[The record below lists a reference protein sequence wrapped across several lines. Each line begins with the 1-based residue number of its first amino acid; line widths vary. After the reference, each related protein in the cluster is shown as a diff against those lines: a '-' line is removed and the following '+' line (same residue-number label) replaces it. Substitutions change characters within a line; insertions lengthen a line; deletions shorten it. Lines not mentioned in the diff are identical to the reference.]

1 MSMTNLECLI
11 DCYMAQN
18 QQQLYNKEAFEYAVL
33 EALGDLDR
41 IIDFM
46 IAEQDEINHSFVDSM
61 VEKYR

>member
-1 MSMTNLECLI
+1 MSMTKLECLI

-18 QQQLYNKEAFEYAVL
+18 QQQLYNKEAFEYDVL

-41 IIDFM
+41 VIDFLT
-46 IAEQDEINHSFVDSM
+46 ARQDEINSSFVDII

>member
-1 MSMTNLECLI
+1 MSMTKLECMI

-18 QQQLYNKEAFEYAVL
+18 HQQLYNKEAFEYDVL

-41 IIDFM
+41 VIDFLT
-46 IAEQDEINHSFVDSM
+46 AQQDEINSSFVDIM